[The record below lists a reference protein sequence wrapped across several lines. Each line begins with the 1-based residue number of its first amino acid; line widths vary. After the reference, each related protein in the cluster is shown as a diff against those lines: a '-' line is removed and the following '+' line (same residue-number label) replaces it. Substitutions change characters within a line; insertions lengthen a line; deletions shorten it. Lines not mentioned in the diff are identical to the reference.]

1 MSRISSM
8 VRSHRIYLLLWRT
21 TGKPPVL
28 RSDRARGRRDRKAS
42 PVRAAQRRSMEFADL
57 KPGDEITVLQGKNSK
72 YICRAKV
79 IKHCQDH
86 IDVERWNRNPG
97 RIKPQRIAK
106 YPGQE

>member
-1 MSRISSM
+1 MTGTTPVSLRQFMSSKA
-8 VRSHRIYLLLWRT
+8 RT
-21 TGKPPVL
+21 N
-28 RSDRARGRRDRKAS
+28 RKA
-42 PVRAAQRRSMEFADL
+42 PPRDGAQGGSMEFADL

-86 IDVERWNRNPG
+86 IDVVLWNTAGQRWNRNPG

>member
-1 MSRISSM
+1 
-8 VRSHRIYLLLWRT
+8 
-21 TGKPPVL
+21 
-28 RSDRARGRRDRKAS
+28 
-42 PVRAAQRRSMEFADL
+42 MEFADL

-86 IDVERWNRNPG
+86 IDVVLWNTAGQRWNRNPG

-106 YPGQE
+106 YPGQECEEPTG